1 MQVSSLAMSVVLE
14 TTIGDITV
22 DLYLKERP
30 NACLNFLKLCR
41 IKYYNLCVFYKV
53 ENNFIAQTGDPTA
66 TGRGGESVF
75 CRLYGEQA
83 KYFDS
88 ELKPRLKHEK
98 FGTLSMVNNGHNM
111 IGSQFFL
118 TLGENLTYLDEVHTV
133 FGEVVEGFDI
143 LRKINEAICD
153 PSSRPYQD
161 IRITHTVVLHDP
173 YDDPNGLEIP
183 DASPVPTKEML
194 ESGYIGA
201 DEEIDDTKGKDAEE
215 IEEKI
220 KESEAKARATI
231 LEMVGDLPDAD
242 VKPPENVLFV
252 CKLNPVTTSEDLE
265 VIFSRFGQIVS
276 CEVIKDRKTGD
287 SLQYAFIE
295 FEKEDD
301 CEQAYFKMDN
311 VLIDDRRIHVDFS
324 QSVSK
329 LNWQNEANS
338 KLKKLSR
345 GQNLVIKGTQKKTD
359 GYDMVFDMDNDSASR
374 NNRQEYRRRSPDHR
388 DKKREHVPY
397 YPDKRSKYSD
407 GRHSNDKYTE
417 DNQHYSKKKH
427 DYNSSSSLKSKHSR
441 YEEADIR
448 HRVSRSPF
456 RKPSPQRSRRPADPS
471 DRYTYSE
478 KNSKNISHQKRERH
492 DSCSS
497 GRSVSPPTTKSSHKK
512 EKYANTS
519 KEAFPSKHSHKKTK
533 KVSSPLHQNKRS
545 KQRVS
550 SSSSTSSSSESPSP
564 VRKSSKNISSRTAA
578 VRSRSP
584 EPKKYKQRNTKYSS
598 PSLSPEPS
606 YRNKKSSKHAT
617 ARLKS
622 RSKSPE
628 PSYQNRSSS
637 KHTSRLDFHQ
647 KSPETKKKSLS
658 KHKPSIRRHSSSP
671 ESLQSGKREEYSK
684 SKKFELNIGYDK
696 KHKQPKSVKTSK
708 DYSDESS
715 EEYSKQSKL
724 HKSSYKDQHISK
736 SSKHSHKETTKN
748 NIQHKRR
755 KRSSS

>member
-1 MQVSSLAMSVVLE
+1 MSVVIE

-173 YDDPNGLEIP
+173 YDDPKGLEIP

-194 ESGYIGA
+194 DSGYIGA

-220 KESEAKARATI
+220 KDSEAKARATI

-265 VIFSRFGQIVS
+265 VIFSRFGKIES

-295 FEKEDD
+295 FEKEED

-329 LNWQNEANS
+329 LDWKSEANS
-338 KLKKLSR
+338 KLKNLSR
-345 GQNLVIKGTQKKTD
+345 GQNLVIKGTQKKSD
-359 GYDMVFDMDNDSASR
+359 GYDMVFDMDNDPAPR
-374 NNRQEYRRRSPDHR
+374 NSRQEHRRRSPDR
-388 DKKREHVPY
+388 RDNKQEPYYSDKK
-397 YPDKRSKYSD
+397 SKYSD
-407 GRHSNDKYTE
+407 GRYYNEKYTE
-417 DNQHYSKKKH
+417 DNNAHYSQKKY
-427 DYNSSSSLKSKHSR
+427 DSSSLKSKNSR
-441 YEEADIR
+441 SEDAGNR
-448 HRVSRSPF
+448 HRVSRSPY
-456 RKPSPQRSRRPADPS
+456 RKPLPKRSHQRSNFS
-471 DRYTYSE
+471 DRFIHHERSSRTI
-478 KNSKNISHQKRERH
+478 SKQHQRHERH
-492 DSCSS
+492 DSGSS
-497 GRSVSPPTTKSSHKK
+497 SHSISPAPTKSSQKR
-512 EKYANTS
+512 EKYSDRSIKAS
-519 KEAFPSKHSHKKTK
+519 SSKHSHKKTGK
-533 KVSSPLHQNKRS
+533 KRS
-545 KQRVS
+545 KQVS
-550 SSSSTSSSSESPSP
+550 CSSSSTSSSSESPSP
-564 VRKSSKNISSRTAA
+564 VRKSLKYVSSRAA
-578 VRSRSP
+578 VPSRSP
-584 EPKKYKQRNTKYSS
+584 EQKNYKQRNTKQDFTNARS
-598 PSLSPEPS
+598 PSRSPEPS
-606 YRNKKSSKHAT
+606 YRNKKSFKHAA
-617 ARLKS
+617 ARANS
-622 RSKSPE
+622 RSMSPD
-628 PSYQNRSSS
+628 QNRKLS
-637 KHTSRLDFHQ
+637 KHTSRLDSQQ
-647 KSPETKKKSLS
+647 KSPETKKKSSS
-658 KHKPSIRRHSSSP
+658 KHKQSIRRYSSSP
-671 ESLQSGKREEYSK
+671 DSLKSGKLAEYSK
-684 SKKFELNIGYDK
+684 SKISESNIGYDK
-696 KHKQPKSVKTSK
+696 DHKQMKSVKTSQAHSQ
-708 DYSDESS
+708 YSDDSS
-715 EEYSKQSKL
+715 EEYSKQSKTKL
-724 HKSSYKDQHISK
+724 HKSSFKDQHISK
-736 SSKHSHKETTKN
+736 SSKHSHKE
-748 NIQHKRR
+748 HKRR

>member
-1 MQVSSLAMSVVLE
+1 MSVVIE

-53 ENNFIAQTGDPTA
+53 ENNFIAQTGDPSA

-98 FGTLSMVNNGHNM
+98 FGTLSMVNNGQNM

-173 YDDPNGLEIP
+173 YDDPKGLEIP

-194 ESGYIGA
+194 DSGYIGA

-220 KESEAKARATI
+220 KDSEAKARATI

-265 VIFSRFGQIVS
+265 VIFSRFGKIES

-295 FEKEDD
+295 FEKEED

-329 LNWQNEANS
+329 LDWKSEANS
-338 KLKKLSR
+338 KLKNLSR
-345 GQNLVIKGTQKKTD
+345 GQNLVIKGSQKKSD
-359 GYDMVFDMDNDSASR
+359 GYDMVFDMDNDPAPRSS
-374 NNRQEYRRRSPDHR
+374 RQEHRRRSPDRR
-388 DKKREHVPY
+388 DKKREPY
-397 YPDKRSKYSD
+397 YSDKKSKYSD
-407 GRHSNDKYTE
+407 GRHYNDKYTK
-417 DNQHYSKKKH
+417 DNAHYSQKKY
-427 DYNSSSSLKSKHSR
+427 DSFSLKSKNDRSEDAGNGR
-441 YEEADIR
+441 
-448 HRVSRSPF
+448 RVSRSPY
-456 RKPSPQRSRRPADPS
+456 RKPLPKRSRQGSDSS
-471 DRYTYSE
+471 DRFIHSE
-478 KNSKNISHQKRERH
+478 RSSRTLSKQQQRHERH
-492 DSCSS
+492 DSVSS
-497 GRSVSPPTTKSSHKK
+497 GRSISPAPTKSSQKK
-512 EKYANTS
+512 ERYS
-519 KEAFPSKHSHKKTK
+519 DRPIEASSSKHSQKKTG
-533 KVSSPLHQNKRS
+533 KVSSKKG
-545 KQRVS
+545 KQVSS
-550 SSSSTSSSSESPSP
+550 SSSSTSSSSDSPSP
-564 VRKSSKNISSRTAA
+564 VRKSSKYNSSRTA
-578 VRSRSP
+578 VRPRSP
-584 EPKKYKQRNTKYSS
+584 EQKNYKQRNTKQGFNYVRS
-598 PSLSPEPS
+598 PSRSPEPS
-606 YRNKKSSKHAT
+606 YRNKKSSKHGA
-617 ARLKS
+617 ARSNS
-622 RSKSPE
+622 RSMSPD
-628 PSYQNRSSS
+628 QNRKSS
-637 KHTSRLDFHQ
+637 KHTSRQ
-647 KSPETKKKSLS
+647 KSPEIKKKSLL
-658 KHKPSIRRHSSSP
+658 KHKHSIRRYSSSP
-671 ESLQSGKREEYSK
+671 ESLKSGKHVEYSK
-684 SKKFELNIGYDK
+684 SKISESNIGYDK
-696 KHKQPKSVKTSK
+696 DHKQTKSVKTHSQ
-708 DYSDESS
+708 YSDDSS
-715 EEYSKQSKL
+715 EEYSKQSKT
-724 HKSSYKDQHISK
+724 KSSFKDQRISK
-736 SSKHSHKETTKN
+736 SSKHSHKE
-748 NIQHKRR
+748 HKRR